1 MLMSV
6 VVAVVRIPV
15 YVPEQAV
22 VLEFSGMPGK
32 TTELAG
38 DSGGTMAEEERMTV
52 EGTERMFRR
61 EEVTKETEVQAAQET
76 AGWRRYAE
84 DAGMWLLAYGVV
96 VAVLTLRWLLAM
108 GGI

>member
-1 MLMSV
+1 MAWFEFDACSLLRFCGALAVFMAVYYLLFDRKARFRHCRYFLLSAVLMSV

-38 DSGGTMAEEERMTV
+38 DSGGTMAERSV
-52 EGTERMFRR
+52 
-61 EEVTKETEVQAAQET
+61 
-76 AGWRRYAE
+76 
-84 DAGMWLLAYGVV
+84 
-96 VAVLTLRWLLAM
+96 
-108 GGI
+108 